1 MITETQQRIIFRH
14 YGAENQLDQLIEE
27 CAELITAISK
37 FKRNKS
43 WLDRIDLSYNITEE
57 MSDVMNLIEQF
68 KLADQNMFD
77 LIEKI
82 KADKVARQ
90 INRIGKE

>member
-37 FKRNKS
+37 YKRNKS
-43 WLDRIDLSYNITEE
+43 WLDRIDLSYNIAEE
-57 MSDVMNLIEQF
+57 MSDVMNLIQQF
-68 KLADQNMFD
+68 MLVDKDLFD

-82 KADKVARQ
+82 KAEKVTRE
-90 INRIGKE
+90 ISRIRKG